1 MMQKTMT
8 TLALMML
15 MTVNVWAQFQSIQ
28 ITKTGTGEPVL
39 LLPGF
44 TSTGEVWRE
53 TVTDISQH
61 KTCHVVNYAGFGNV
75 PAIDTLWLQT
85 IQQELKQYIRQS
97 DFGSITIV
105 GHSMGGT
112 LALWLAT
119 DSTLPIKQLFVVDA
133 LPCMGAITI
142 PNYNP
147 EKISY
152 DTPYSNNLLNM
163 SEEEFKAMADN
174 YARFMSLT
182 ESGQN
187 QIAKWIVESDRKTYV
202 HGYVDLLKV
211 DLRED
216 LAKIEA
222 RVKILAAAFP
232 NKEMIA
238 KNYER
243 QYKKLEAKEITYV
256 ENSAHFIMYDKYNAY
271 IQQLK
276 QFLNLSANEAH

>member
-1 MMQKTMT
+1 MLLMALN
-8 TLALMML
+8 TLA
-15 MTVNVWAQFQSIQ
+15 QFKSIE
-28 ITKTGTGEPVL
+28 IEKTGKGEPVL
-39 LLPGF
+39 FLPGF

-53 TVTDISQH
+53 TVADIKQH

-85 IQQELKQYIRQS
+85 IKQELKQYIRQS
-97 DFGSITIV
+97 NFDSLTIV

-119 DSTLPIKQLFVVDA
+119 DNTLPVKQLFIIDA
-133 LPCMGAITI
+133 LPCMGALTI

-163 SEEEFKAMADN
+163 SDGAFKTMADN

-182 ESGQN
+182 ESGQK
-187 QIAKWIVESDRKTYV
+187 QITKWIVESDRKTYV

-211 DLRED
+211 DLRND
-216 LAKIEA
+216 LSEINA
-222 RVKILAAAFP
+222 RVKILAATFP

-238 KNYER
+238 KNYAA
-243 QYKKLEAKEITYV
+243 QYKKLNKAEIFYV
-256 ENSAHFIMYDKYNAY
+256 ENSAHFIMYDQYY
-271 IQQLK
+271 TYLQQLK
-276 QFLNLSANEAH
+276 EFLNLQGNEQYR